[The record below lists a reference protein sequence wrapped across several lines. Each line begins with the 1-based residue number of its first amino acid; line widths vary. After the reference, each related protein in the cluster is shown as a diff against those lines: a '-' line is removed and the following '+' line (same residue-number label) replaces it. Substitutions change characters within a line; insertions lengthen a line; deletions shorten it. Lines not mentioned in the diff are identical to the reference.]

1 MKLRRNETK
10 CLQGIAI
17 LFMLGLH
24 LFNRSDI
31 SNYYN
36 VKIYLGGVPLL
47 THISYIF
54 DACVPIYLFCS
65 GYGLYISED
74 SGSNMKKRMY
84 RVLRLLI
91 RFWIIMVLTCCVGF
105 TLGMRDRFPGS
116 VLNFILNACLVKS
129 SYVGAFWFV
138 QTYTILA
145 LLSGVIF
152 KLIKKHSYW
161 VVLLVSF
168 VLYVAAFGIE
178 YVVLGKIEIE
188 AVRLF
193 VNALMLLLRS
203 QFSFVIGMIL
213 AKENMLDRSK
223 LLSKIRN
230 NPVLPWIFLIIVIV
244 VRAILRHMIFAPF
257 SAVALIILFG
267 TYNWGKLGE
276 KILLFFGKH
285 STNMWLTHMQF
296 YMIFTPTLVFCWR
309 NVFVIMLTLVALS
322 LAASYVVDW
331 VYGGVMRLVEKKGLK
346 RRYNHSL

>member
-1 MKLRRNETK
+1 MKLGRKETK
-10 CLQGIAI
+10 RLQGIAI

-24 LFNRSDI
+24 LFNRIDI
-31 SNYYN
+31 SNFYD

-54 DACVPIYLFCS
+54 DACVPVYLFCS

-74 SGSNMKKRMY
+74 AGSNMKKRVQ
-84 RVLRLLI
+84 RVLKLLI
-91 RFWIIMVLTCCVGF
+91 RFWIVMILTCCVGF
-105 TLGMRDRFPGS
+105 ILGMRDRFPGS
-116 VLNFILNACLVKS
+116 LLNFILNACLVKS

-145 LLSGVIF
+145 LLSGIIF
-152 KLIKKHSYW
+152 KLVKKYSYW
-161 VVLLVSF
+161 VVLPISL
-168 VLYVAAFGIE
+168 VLYVGAFGIE
-178 YVVLGKIEIE
+178 YVALGKMEVE

-193 VNALMLLLRS
+193 VNALMLFMRS
-203 QFSFVIGMIL
+203 QFSFVIGMVL
-213 AKENMLDRSK
+213 AKENMLDCSK

-230 NPVLPWIFLIIVIV
+230 NPILPWIFLFIVIAG
-244 VRAILRHMIFAPF
+244 RAVLRHMIFAPF

-296 YMIFTPTLVFCWR
+296 YMIFTPTLVFGSR
-309 NVFVIMLTLVALS
+309 NVFVIMLTLVMLS

-331 VYGGVMRLVEKKGLK
+331 VYGDVMKLVEKKI
-346 RRYNHSL
+346 

>member
-1 MKLRRNETK
+1 MKLQRDETK

-31 SNYYN
+31 SNFYD
-36 VKIYLGGVPLL
+36 VKICLGGVPIL
-47 THISYIF
+47 TRISYIF

-74 SGSNMKKRMY
+74 AGSNMKKRAH
-84 RVLRLLI
+84 RVLKLLI

-105 TLGMRDRFPGS
+105 VLGMRDRFPGS
-116 VLNFILNACLVKS
+116 LLNFILNACLVEN

-152 KLIKKHSYW
+152 KLVKKYSHW
-161 VVLLVSF
+161 AVLPSSLAF
-168 VLYVAAFGIE
+168 YIGAFGIE
-178 YVVLGKIEIE
+178 YVVLGKMEVE
-188 AVRLF
+188 AARLF
-193 VNALMLLLRS
+193 VNALMLFMRS
-203 QFSFVIGMIL
+203 QFSFVIGMFF
-213 AKENMLDRSK
+213 AKENMLDCSK
-223 LLSKIRN
+223 LLSRIRN
-230 NPVLPWIFLIIVIV
+230 NPILPWIFLCVVIAG
-244 VRAILRHMIFAPF
+244 RAVLRHMIFAPF
-257 SAVALIILFG
+257 SAVALIVLFG

-296 YMIFTPTLVFCWR
+296 YMIFTPTLVFGSR
-309 NVFVIMLTLVALS
+309 NVFVIMLTLVMLS
-322 LAASYVVDW
+322 LAASYAVDW
-331 VYGGVMRLVEKKGLK
+331 IYNLVT
-346 RRYNHSL
+346 RRKMK

>member
-1 MKLRRNETK
+1 MKLKRSETK
-10 CLQGIAI
+10 RLQGIAI

-31 SNYYN
+31 SNYYD
-36 VKIYLGGVPLL
+36 VKIYLGGVSIL

-74 SGSNMKKRMY
+74 SGSNMKKRAH
-84 RVLRLLI
+84 RVLKLLI

-105 TLGMRDRFPGS
+105 ALGMRDRFPGS

-145 LLSGVIF
+145 LLSGILF
-152 KLIKKHSYW
+152 KLIKKRSYW
-161 VVLLVSF
+161 IVLPISF
-168 VLYVAAFGIE
+168 VLYVVAFGIE
-178 YVVLGKIEIE
+178 YVVLGKIEVE

-193 VNALMLLLRS
+193 VNACMLLLRS
-203 QFSFVIGMIL
+203 QFSFVIGMIF

-223 LLSKIRN
+223 LLSKIRS
-230 NPVLPWIFLIIVIV
+230 NPILPWVFLSIVIA

-257 SAVALIILFG
+257 SAVVLIVLFG

-296 YMIFTPTLVFCWR
+296 YMIFTPTLVFCSR
-309 NVFVIMLTLVALS
+309 NVFVIMLTLVVLS

-331 VYGGVMRLVEKKGLK
+331 VYNLVTRGKI
-346 RRYNHSL
+346 

>member
-1 MKLRRNETK
+1 MKLKRSETK
-10 CLQGIAI
+10 YLQGIAI

-24 LFNRSDI
+24 LFNRIDI
-31 SNYYN
+31 SNYYD

-74 SGSNMKKRMY
+74 TESNMKKRVR
-84 RVLRLLI
+84 RVLKLLI

-105 TLGMRDRFPGS
+105 ALGMRDRFPGS

-145 LLSGVIF
+145 LVSGILF

-161 VVLLVSF
+161 IVLPISF
-168 VLYVAAFGIE
+168 VLYVVAFGIE
-178 YVVLGKIEIE
+178 YVVLGKIEVE

-203 QFSFVIGMIL
+203 QFSFVIGMIF

-223 LLSKIRN
+223 LLSKIRS
-230 NPVLPWIFLIIVIV
+230 NPILPWVFLSIAIA

-257 SAVALIILFG
+257 SAVVLIVLFG
-267 TYNWGKLGE
+267 TYNWGKIGE
-276 KILLFFGKH
+276 KILLF
-285 STNMWLTHMQF
+285 SENIL
-296 YMIFTPTLVFCWR
+296 PTC
-309 NVFVIMLTLVALS
+309 
-322 LAASYVVDW
+322 
-331 VYGGVMRLVEKKGLK
+331 G
-346 RRYNHSL
+346 

>member
-1 MKLRRNETK
+1 MKLKRSETK
-10 CLQGIAI
+10 RLQGIAI

-31 SNYYN
+31 SNYYD
-36 VKIYLGGVPLL
+36 VKIYLGGVSLL

-74 SGSNMKKRMY
+74 SGSNMKKRAH
-84 RVLRLLI
+84 RVLKLLI

-105 TLGMRDRFPGS
+105 ALGMRDRFPGS

-145 LLSGVIF
+145 LLSGILF
-152 KLIKKHSYW
+152 KLIKKRSYW
-161 VVLLVSF
+161 IVLPISF
-168 VLYVAAFGIE
+168 VLYVVAFGIE
-178 YVVLGKIEIE
+178 YVVLGKIEVE

-193 VNALMLLLRS
+193 VNACMLLLRS
-203 QFSFVIGMIL
+203 QFSFVIGMIF

-223 LLSKIRN
+223 LLSKIRS
-230 NPVLPWIFLIIVIV
+230 NPILPWVFLSIVIA

-257 SAVALIILFG
+257 SAVVLIVLFG

-296 YMIFTPTLVFCWR
+296 YMIFTPTLVFCSR
-309 NVFVIMLTLVALS
+309 NVFVIMLTLVVLS

-331 VYGGVMRLVEKKGLK
+331 VYNLVTRGKI
-346 RRYNHSL
+346 